1 MEVTD
6 LKEIRDYWTKKYPTV
21 DVILWGNN
29 DNGKFFGKMMA
40 HNSSIDLLA
49 DTVGELISQGENFLR
64 KVTS

>member
-1 MEVTD
+1 MEATE

-21 DVILWGNN
+21 DVTLWSNSG
-29 DNGKFFGKMMA
+29 NGKYFGKMSA
-40 HNSSIDLLA
+40 YDSAIDLIA